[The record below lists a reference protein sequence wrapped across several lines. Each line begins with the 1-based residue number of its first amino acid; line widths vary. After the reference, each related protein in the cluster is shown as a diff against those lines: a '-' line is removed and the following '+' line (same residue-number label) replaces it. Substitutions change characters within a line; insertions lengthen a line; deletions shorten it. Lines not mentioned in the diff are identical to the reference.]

1 MRHCFCGYGAQWRKP
16 MAQMRTLTLAARRA
30 AKQRDYRLRYDN
42 GGIAPNIEVSSRAM
56 EALRK
61 RAITYGQLSPK
72 EAKELSEKPKQHRK
86 WVQEQ
91 LHGVLEEWADQ
102 WL

>member
-1 MRHCFCGYGAQWRKP
+1 LKADVDTKQ
-16 MAQMRTLTLAARRA
+16 AR
-30 AKQRDYRLRYDN
+30 YRRRYDD

-61 RAITYGQLSPK
+61 RAITFGKLTPK
-72 EAKELSEKPKQHRK
+72 EAKELGEKPKQHRK
-86 WVQEQ
+86 WVKQQVEG
-91 LHGVLEEWADQ
+91 LLEEWADQ